1 MPGPAGFPSGE
12 PRGRGS
18 GGGRVLRRYRFHS
31 QLSDVWGRINTFCQQ
46 ISLWNSWEQTQAPVG
61 KSVDRVLELL
71 AAIRWIRI
79 KSHWEHFNMCTWRM
93 ERISLLTLA
102 INVVFSGYLLQELGW
117 LRRASLLWKSSC
129 RSQPAFVFR
138 NLLKSASSTLTS
150 LGGSQKATRSSKDAR
165 RTLS

>member
-1 MPGPAGFPSGE
+1 MCQDLQ
-12 PRGRGS
+12 GS
-18 GGGRVLRRYRFHS
+18 PLESPEGGGGGVRGRYRFHS

-46 ISLWNSWEQTQAPVG
+46 ISLWNSWEQTQAPLG

-79 KSHWEHFNMCTWRM
+79 KSHRERFNMCTWRM

-102 INVVFSGYLLQELGW
+102 INVVFSRCLLQGLGC

-129 RSQPAFVFR
+129 RSQPAFVFQ

-150 LGGSQKATRSSKDAR
+150 LGGSRKATRSKDAADFELR
-165 RTLS
+165 A